1 MSSSHESLS
10 LKFHRLLQ
18 DLPVDLSSFV
28 LISKTDPNS
37 LVIFSHHVP
46 STAQQIL
53 VVLLNEPDNRISNRA
68 TKLQALEV
76 LLNIANSSRTNRIK
90 LRLTL
95 QENDKWFTDDV
106 YSDPRFAGEL
116 LPERDPMLIKLAK
129 VMFSKCWRT
138 DANLLKQLIADKD
151 LSLEDCKMKIIA
163 EYAVVCFQSLIRS
176 HQARTILR
184 SSLKNQADEREEEI
198 RNWSILILQKVAR
211 GYIARKTVLRSMRIR
226 KSLSKEVLRVTERYL
241 TKGDLWGF
249 LKEINDE
256 LGRLNGVIVQN
267 QQREDD
273 WAQNFVQKVILKRQE
288 QFDESWDKFP
298 KALAALSGK
307 TNSVASLID
316 HDSSSSKVGVEENT
330 KHQKHIGSRKN
341 SVHQTKKGEITVRE
355 VASAVRHNDLFNAS
369 TTGSSIPGPL
379 MRKAISNSVNA
390 AVTDQLNKLVNDE
403 FRSRKLV
410 KDFRD
415 VYAPPLSNAKPSV
428 SLSPINKS
436 SASTRKRPDKKKHR
450 VGIDG
455 KPIVNVGKISASHSD
470 WMGHSIQ
477 KEVLKDGHGEAIAD
491 HPTALG
497 PGESLILD
505 IPNGLN
511 DTIER
516 LMYAAAIRCYVPDFF
531 RGVVPPPTNDDLNAE
546 VEDGLDDETYAAR
559 AKLRRQQTQANPNDD
574 PSYAYKMYLLM
585 PLGLAKMRYEQQ
597 CRKWSQG
604 AINKLRVKGL
614 KYLSDVFP
622 LSKFVMCMKSVDT
635 PRPLMNQCIDI
646 FLELKNIGKQTLHG
660 DTDQKSISKLNRSI
674 QKSSKADYLS
684 KIDESR
690 PTFDAESSELEAVS
704 HSNAEDVFIDN
715 RYLEGNSSREGNRF
729 ITSPDIERSELPGKV
744 LLSMIEDQEKGTWCD
759 LRAPIEDIFLHA
771 AFLVVPF
778 TKTVLDVPTDKTK
791 PSRTKM
797 IESNMGNF
805 AFKKY
810 TEQLMQ
816 MSTAEE
822 KREAAKERFRA
833 CFILTTPFTLFLK
846 SKQVFIVED
855 LLKVNLTDLEMPKAL
870 EVQLEVLLVVVV
882 SKCGEL
888 LLFLL
893 LLLIL
898 IDDAIISL
906 TF

>member
-1 MSSSHESLS
+1 MSSSQESLS
-10 LKFHRLLQ
+10 LKFHRVLQ

-28 LISKTDPNS
+28 SISKTDPSS
-37 LVIFSHHVP
+37 LLICSHHVP

-95 QENDKWFTDDV
+95 QENEKWFTDDV

-116 LPERDPMLIKLAK
+116 LPERDPMLIKLVK

-138 DANLLKQLIADKD
+138 DVNLLKQLIADKD
-151 LSLEDCKMKIIA
+151 LSLEECKMKIIA

-176 HQARTILR
+176 HQARTILC
-184 SSLKNQADEREEEI
+184 SSLKNQVNEREEEI

-267 QQREDD
+267 QLREDD
-273 WAQNFVQKVILKRQE
+273 WAQNFVQKVISKRQE

-307 TNSVASLID
+307 TNNVASLID
-316 HDSSSSKVGVEENT
+316 HDSSSSKVGIEDKP
-330 KHQKHIGSRKN
+330 KHHKGIGSIKN
-341 SVHQTKKGEITVRE
+341 SGHNVKKGEITVRE
-355 VASAVRHNDLFNAS
+355 VASAVRHNDLVNAS
-369 TTGSSIPGPL
+369 AAGSSVPGPL

-415 VYAPPLSNAKPSV
+415 VYAPMSNSNSKSSV

-455 KPIVNVGKISASHSD
+455 KPIVNMGKISASHSD

-477 KEVLKDGHGEAIAD
+477 KEAHKDGHGETVAD

-531 RGVVPPPTNDDLNAE
+531 RGVVPAPTNDDLNAE
-546 VEDGLDDETYAAR
+546 IEDGLDDETYAAR
-559 AKLRRQQTQANPNDD
+559 AKLRRQQIQTNPNDD

-660 DTDQKSISKLNRSI
+660 DIDQKSISKLNRSI
-674 QKSSKADYLS
+674 QKNSKADYLS
-684 KIDESR
+684 KSTETR
-690 PTFDAESSELEAVS
+690 PTYDAESSELEAIS
-704 HSNAEDVFIDN
+704 YRNDEDIFIDN
-715 RYLEGNSSREGNRF
+715 RHLDGNSSIEESRS
-729 ITSPDIERSELPGKV
+729 ITSPDINRSEIPGMV
-744 LLSMIEDQEKGTWCD
+744 LLSMIEDQENGTWCD

-778 TKTVLDVPTDKTK
+778 IKTVLDVPTDKTK
-791 PSRTKM
+791 PSQTKR

-810 TEQLMQ
+810 TEELMQ
-816 MSTAEE
+816 MTSAEE

-888 LLFLL
+888 FS
-893 LLLIL
+893 LIL
-898 IDDAIISL
+898 VDAIISL
-906 TF
+906 SF

>member
-1 MSSSHESLS
+1 MMASNHQESLS

-28 LISKTDPNS
+28 SISKTDPNS
-37 LVIFSHHVP
+37 LLIFSHHVP
-46 STAQQIL
+46 SIAQQIL

-116 LPERDPMLIKLAK
+116 LPERDPMLIKLVK

-138 DANLLKQLIADKD
+138 DVNLLKLLIADKD
-151 LSLEDCKMKIIA
+151 SSLEDCKMKIIT

-176 HQARTILR
+176 HQARSLLC
-184 SSLKNQADEREEEI
+184 SSLKNQSDEREEEI

-273 WAQNFVQKVILKRQE
+273 WAQNFVQKVISKRQE

-316 HDSSSSKVGVEENT
+316 HDSPSSSTVGIEDKP
-330 KHQKHIGSRKN
+330 KHHKRIGSSKD
-341 SVHQTKKGEITVRE
+341 SGHGIKKGEITVRE

-369 TTGSSIPGPL
+369 AAESSVPGPL
-379 MRKAISNSVNA
+379 MRKAISNSVNS

-415 VYAPPLSNAKPSV
+415 VYAPLSNSKPSA
-428 SLSPINKS
+428 LLGPINKS
-436 SASTRKRPDKKKHR
+436 SASTRKRPDKKKQR

-477 KEVLKDGHGEAIAD
+477 KEAHKDGHGETIAD
-491 HPTALG
+491 HPIALG

-531 RGVVPPPTNDDLNAE
+531 RGVVPASTNDDVNTE
-546 VEDGLDDETYAAR
+546 VEDGLDDDTYAAR
-559 AKLRRQQTQANPNDD
+559 AKLRRQKIQTNPNDD

-646 FLELKNIGKQTLHG
+646 FLELKNIGKQTLQG

-674 QKSSKADYLS
+674 QKNSKADNLS
-684 KIDESR
+684 KSAQSR
-690 PTFDAESSELEAVS
+690 SIYDTESSEFESVS
-704 HSNAEDVFIDN
+704 HINDQDVFIDSIHHD
-715 RYLEGNSSREGNRF
+715 ENSSREDSCS
-729 ITSPDIERSELPGKV
+729 ITSPDIERSGLPGKV
-744 LLSMIEDQEKGTWCD
+744 LLSMIEDQDNGSWCD

-771 AFLVVPF
+771 AFLIVPF

-791 PSRTKM
+791 PSRTKR

-882 SKCGEL
+882 SKCGEM
-888 LLFLL
+888 LLFFLV
-893 LLLIL
+893 
-898 IDDAIISL
+898 DAIISQ

>member
-1 MSSSHESLS
+1 
-10 LKFHRLLQ
+10 
-18 DLPVDLSSFV
+18 
-28 LISKTDPNS
+28 
-37 LVIFSHHVP
+37 
-46 STAQQIL
+46 
-53 VVLLNEPDNRISNRA
+53 
-68 TKLQALEV
+68 
-76 LLNIANSSRTNRIK
+76 
-90 LRLTL
+90 LTL

-106 YSDPRFAGEL
+106 YSDPRFAGEIV
-116 LPERDPMLIKLAK
+116 PERDPMLIKLVK
-129 VMFSKCWRT
+129 VIFSKCWRT
-138 DANLLKQLIADKD
+138 NAGLLKELIADKL
-151 LSLEDCKMKIIA
+151 LSLEDCKMKIIT

-176 HQARTILR
+176 YRARRTLL

-211 GYIARKTVLRSMRIR
+211 GYIARKTILRSMRIR

-256 LGRLNGVIVQN
+256 LSRLNGVIVQN

-273 WAQNFVQKVILKRQE
+273 WAQNFVQKVISKRQE

-298 KALAALSGK
+298 KALAELSGK

-316 HDSSSSKVGVEENT
+316 RDPSSSKVGFEDKLKRH
-330 KHQKHIGSRKN
+330 KHLGSTHASAN
-341 SVHQTKKGEITVRE
+341 DAKKGEITVHE
-355 VASAVRHNDLFNAS
+355 VTSAVRHNDIFNAS
-369 TTGSSIPGPL
+369 TAGSSVPGPL
-379 MRKAISNSVNA
+379 MRKAISNSVNV
-390 AVTDQLNKLVNDE
+390 AVTEQLNKLVNDE

-415 VYAPPLSNAKPSV
+415 VYAPLSNSAQSA
-428 SLSPINKS
+428 SLSLINKS
-436 SASTRKRPDKKKHR
+436 NASDGKRPDKKKHR

-455 KPIVNVGKISASHSD
+455 KPIINMGKIGASHSD

-477 KEVLKDGHGEAIAD
+477 NAQGESI
-491 HPTALG
+491 PTSAG

-505 IPNGLN
+505 IPNGLD

-531 RGVVPPPTNDDLNAE
+531 RGVVPVSTNDDLNAE
-546 VEDGLDDETYAAR
+546 LEDDLDDETYAAK
-559 AKLRRQQTQANPNDD
+559 AKLRRQKIQANPNDD
-574 PSYAYKMYLLM
+574 PSYAYKMYLQM

-614 KYLSDVFP
+614 KYLSDVYP

-646 FLELKNIGKQTLHG
+646 FLELKNIGKQSLHG
-660 DTDQKSISKLNRSI
+660 GTDQKSISKINRSI
-674 QKSSKADYLS
+674 QKNSETNYLS
-684 KIDESR
+684 KSDQTR
-690 PTFDAESSELEAVS
+690 PLYDAESLELEAVS
-704 HSNAEDVFIDN
+704 HKNVKGVFMDGIN
-715 RYLEGNSSREGNRF
+715 RDGMNSREDSSS
-729 ITSPDIERSELPGKV
+729 ISSPDIERSELPGKV
-744 LLSMIEDQEKGTWCD
+744 LLSMIEDQEHGTWCD

-771 AFLVVPF
+771 AFLIVPYI
-778 TKTVLDVPTDKTK
+778 KTILDVPKDKTK
-791 PSRTKM
+791 PSRSRR

-805 AFKKY
+805 AFKMY

-816 MSTAEE
+816 MATTEE

-855 LLKVNLTDLEMPKAL
+855 LLKVNLSDLEMPKAL

-882 SKCGEL
+882 SKCGEFFFSF
-888 LLFLL
+888 FLDT
-893 LLLIL
+893 IM
-898 IDDAIISL
+898 
-906 TF
+906 